1 MDKTVTARTISSLA
15 EVNAD
20 DWNACAGT
28 SNPFL
33 LHAFLSSLEES
44 GSCTAETGWLPQ
56 HLLLEGNQHKLIG
69 AMPLYVKGHSQG
81 EYVFDHNWAHA
92 YENAGGHYYPKLQA
106 SVPFTPATGPRLLVP
121 PGKSRE
127 RNQRILIRAATQVA
141 DNLGV
146 SSLHITFPTEREWEL
161 MGDNGL
167 LQRTGE
173 QFHWENHGYESFE

>member
-20 DWNACAGT
+20 EWDACAGT

-81 EYVFDHNWAHA
+81 EYVFDHIGLMHTRMP
-92 YENAGGHYYPKLQA
+92 AGIIIPNSKHQCHL
-106 SVPFTPATGPRLLVP
+106 PRLRGRGFWSHQGNP
-121 PGKSRE
+121 
-127 RNQRILIRAATQVA
+127 
-141 DNLGV
+141 
-146 SSLHITFPTEREWEL
+146 
-161 MGDNGL
+161 
-167 LQRTGE
+167 
-173 QFHWENHGYESFE
+173 ENEIKEF